1 MIVKER
7 MQDTDMK
14 INKRTHIKRSRGAVI
29 FDTLNVIFMIV
40 LCFLCLYPI
49 WYVIVNSFNDAKDA
63 MMGGLY
69 WWPRKFSLEN
79 YRTVFADSTV
89 AQAFKVTIGKTLLG
103 TALNVFFTA
112 MIAYPLSKE
121 KLVGRKIYMAIGT
134 ITMFFAGGMIPT
146 FILYKKM
153 HLLNN
158 FLVYIIPAAFNFF
171 NLLIFIN
178 FFREIP
184 ASLEES
190 AEIDGASVWK
200 IFMRIILPLSKPV
213 LATIALFAGVGQ
225 WNDYWG
231 GLMYMTNRV
240 DLEPIQTFLYRMV
253 AQVQSSQ
260 MANSATNIVAADT
273 TSTSIKLAAMVIT
286 TLPICCVYPFLQ
298 KYFVKGMMVGAVK
311 E

>member
-1 MIVKER
+1 
-7 MQDTDMK
+7 MK
-14 INKRTHIKRSRGAVI
+14 KTVGTKIKRSKGTFI
-29 FDTLNVIFMIV
+29 FDTLNTVFMIII
-40 LCFLCLYPI
+40 CFLCLYPI
-49 WYVIVNSFNDAKDA
+49 WYVIVNSLNDAKDA
-63 MMGGLY
+63 MMGGIY
-69 WWPRKFSLEN
+69 WWPREFSLKN
-79 YRTVFADSTV
+79 YKTVFEDNSV
-89 AQAFKVTIGKTLLG
+89 LQAFKITIGKTLLG

-112 MIAYPLSKE
+112 MVAYPLSKNN
-121 KLVGRKIYMAIGT
+121 LVGRKIYMAFGT
-134 ITMFFAGGMIPT
+134 ITMFFAGGLIPT
-146 FILYKKM
+146 FILFKKLS
-153 HLLNN
+153 LLNN

-190 AEIDGASVWK
+190 AKIDGASDWK
-200 IFMRIILPLSKPV
+200 IFMKVILPLSKPV

-225 WNDYWG
+225 WNDYFG

-240 DLEPIQTFLYRMV
+240 DLEPIQTYLYRMV

-260 MANSATNIVAADT
+260 VAGSFAASNITASDT

>member
-1 MIVKER
+1 
-7 MQDTDMK
+7 MK
-14 INKRTHIKRSRGAVI
+14 KTVGTTIKRSRGTVI
-29 FDTLNVIFMIV
+29 FDTINTIFMIII
-40 LCFLCLYPI
+40 CFLCLYPI
-49 WYVIVNSFNDAKDA
+49 WYVIVNSLNDAKDA
-63 MMGGLY
+63 MMGGIY
-69 WWPRKFSLEN
+69 WWPREFSLKN
-79 YRTVFADSTV
+79 YKTVFEDNSV
-89 AQAFKVTIGKTLLG
+89 LQAFKVTIGKTLLG
-103 TALNVFFTA
+103 TSLNVFFTA
-112 MIAYPLSKE
+112 MVAYPLSKNN
-121 KLVGRKIYMAIGT
+121 LVGRKVYMALGT
-134 ITMFFAGGMIPT
+134 ITMFFAGGLIPT
-146 FILYKKM
+146 FILFKKLS
-153 HLLNN
+153 LLNN

-190 AEIDGASVWK
+190 AKIDGASDWK
-200 IFMRIILPLSKPV
+200 IFMKVILPLSKPV

-225 WNDYWG
+225 WNDYFG

-240 DLEPIQTFLYRMV
+240 DLEPIQTYLYRMV

-260 MANSATNIVAADT
+260 VAGSFAASNITASDT

>member
-1 MIVKER
+1 
-7 MQDTDMK
+7 MK
-14 INKRTHIKRSRGAVI
+14 KSSTIKIKRSRGTFIV
-29 FDTLNVIFMIV
+29 DTIITIIMILV
-40 LCFLCLYPI
+40 CFLCIYPI

-63 MMGGLY
+63 MMGGIY
-69 WWPRKFSLEN
+69 WWPRQFSIKN
-79 YRTVFADSTV
+79 YQTVFEDSSV
-89 AQAFKVTIGKTLLG
+89 MQAFKITFGKTIFG
-103 TALNVFFTA
+103 TTLNVFFTA
-112 MIAYPLSKE
+112 MVAYPLSKNH
-121 KLVGRKIYMAIGT
+121 LVGRKIFMKFGT
-134 ITMFFAGGMIPT
+134 VTLFFSGGLIPT
-146 FILYKKM
+146 FLLFKQLD
-153 HLLNN
+153 LLNN

-184 ASLEES
+184 AALEES
-190 AEIDGASVWK
+190 ARIDGANDWT
-200 IFMRIILPLSKPV
+200 IFMKIILPLSKPV

-225 WNDYWG
+225 WNDYFG
-231 GLMYMTNRV
+231 GLMFMTNRV
-240 DLEPIQTFLYRMV
+240 DLEPIQTYLYRMV

-260 MANSATNIVAADT
+260 VAGSISASNITASET

>member
-1 MIVKER
+1 MKTVKS
-7 MQDTDMK
+7 
-14 INKRTHIKRSRGAVI
+14 THIKRSRGTFI
-29 FDTLNVIFMIV
+29 FDTLNTTFMII
-40 LCFLCLYPI
+40 LCFLCIYPI
-49 WYVIVNSFNDAKDA
+49 WYVVVNSFNDAKDA
-63 MMGGLY
+63 MMGGIY

-79 YRTVFADSTV
+79 YLTVFADSSV
-89 AQAFKVTIGKTLLG
+89 LQAFKITVGKTLLG
-103 TALNVFFTA
+103 TAINVFFTA
-112 MIAYPLSKE
+112 MVAYPLSKSN
-121 KLVGRKIYMAIGT
+121 LIGRKYYMAMGT

-146 FILYKKM
+146 FILFKQL

-190 AEIDGASVWK
+190 AKIDGAGDWK

-240 DLEPIQTFLYRMV
+240 DLEPIQTYLYRMV

-260 MANSATNIVAADT
+260 VAGSISASNITASDT

>member
-1 MIVKER
+1 
-7 MQDTDMK
+7 MK
-14 INKRTHIKRSRGAVI
+14 KTYTSHKIKRSRGTLI
-29 FDTLNVIFMIV
+29 FDTINTFIMLII
-40 LCFLCLYPI
+40 CFLCIYPI

-63 MMGGLY
+63 MLGNIY
-69 WWPRKFSLEN
+69 WWPRVFSLQN
-79 YRTVFADSTV
+79 YQTVFEDKSV
-89 AQAFKVTIGKTLLG
+89 LQAFKVTVGKTILG
-103 TALNVFFTA
+103 TAINVFFTA
-112 MIAYPLSKE
+112 MIAYPLSK
-121 KLVGRKIYMAIGT
+121 KHLIGRKYYMAFGT
-134 ITMFFAGGMIPT
+134 VTMFFTGGIIPT
-146 FILYKKM
+146 FILFK
-153 HLLNN
+153 HINLLNN

-190 AEIDGASVWK
+190 AKIDGASDWK
-200 IFMRIILPLSKPV
+200 IFMKVVLPLSKPV

-225 WNDYWG
+225 WNDYFG

-240 DLEPIQTFLYRMV
+240 DLEPIQTYLYRMV

-260 MANSATNIVAADT
+260 VAGSISAANITASDT